1 MSYKYSFV
9 LSKGDDMIYISHLD
23 LMRLLSRA
31 ARRAGLKIELSKGF
45 SPHFKIKMKKALKLG
60 VASNNEE
67 GELSLLEPMEAVQ
80 IASRWAK
87 ELPEGVQIKSVIA
100 L

>member
-1 MSYKYSFV
+1 MIYKYIYI
-9 LSKGDDMIYISHLD
+9 LSKHDDMIYISHLD

-31 ARRAGLKIELSKGF
+31 ARRAGLKVELSKGF

-67 GELSLLEPMEAVQ
+67 GEILLSEPMDAVQ

-87 ELPEGVQIKSVIA
+87 ELPSGVQIKSVIA